1 MRKEF
6 YNSYNELLSLLN
18 IANGYVYTVR
28 LAATCTI
35 GYPCLIDRLN
45 KNAQCKQG
53 YCLARFKSDTQKKA
67 NVSSKVCTYFYF
79 EYIQKYI
86 FERFTRVSTDC
97 RLDSTRVVSACGV
110 ASHRCEV
117 GDVKALG
124 ESLNS
129 SGTTEAMISTL
140 SVSGV
145 YR

>member
-1 MRKEF
+1 M
-6 YNSYNELLSLLN
+6 
-18 IANGYVYTVR
+18 R

-53 YCLARFKSDTQKKA
+53 YCLARLRVTHKKKQY
-67 NVSSKVCTYFYF
+67 VSSKVRTYFYL
-79 EYIQKYI
+79 EYIQEYI

-97 RLDSTRVVSACGV
+97 RLDSTRVVSVSGV
-110 ASHRCEV
+110 ASHRYEV

-129 SGTTEAMISTL
+129 SGTTEAMIPTL